1 MSLKKRKLICKEKSQ
16 VIEDLLDVAKETFQ
30 NSREY
35 VNVLDL
41 GVKLLIEG
49 ANPGKGVVDGKLIL
63 KD

>member
-1 MSLKKRKLICKEKSQ
+1 MSLKKRKLVCKEKSQ
-16 VIEDLLDVAKETFQ
+16 VIEDLLNVATETFQ
-30 NSREY
+30 NSREH

-49 ANPGKGVVDGKLIL
+49 ADPGKGVVDGKLIL